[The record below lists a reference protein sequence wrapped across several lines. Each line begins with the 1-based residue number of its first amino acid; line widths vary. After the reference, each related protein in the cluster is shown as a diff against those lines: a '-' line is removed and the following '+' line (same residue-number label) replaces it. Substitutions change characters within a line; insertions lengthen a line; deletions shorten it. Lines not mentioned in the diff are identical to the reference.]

1 MDPVRV
7 LLDRLAPL
15 LSLTRWPKVRAVLI
29 ALHVLAVLAVAC
41 PAPVKGSDAKSWR
54 RPGVR
59 AELAAWTKRLH
70 TIGIDVTEP
79 ELAQFGQRVSTSW
92 SDARN
97 DAAAPAIAYLKA
109 IGATQGWYMFTA
121 PDRAPQRFTFA
132 VTTSATSADGKP
144 VEHPVFD
151 FGRGVVDTTLVDPD
165 FLSEHRVRRAFFQTA
180 WSDRPVFRE
189 VCSWLAREAAAK
201 RPDVTGAV
209 CRLVEQPVVAP
220 ADADHPPPR
229 REKVTR
235 TLRVDAKGKP
245 RNAAVKR

>member
-7 LLDRLAPL
+7 LFDRLGPL
-15 LSLTRWPKVRAVLI
+15 WSSTRASSRWPKVRAVLV

-41 PAPVKGSDAKSWR
+41 PAPVKGNDAKNWR

-59 AELAAWTKRLH
+59 AELATWTKRLH
-70 TIGIDVTEP
+70 AVGVDVTEP
-79 ELAQFGQRVSTSW
+79 ALAAFGQQVSTSW
-92 SDARN
+92 SSVRN
-97 DAAAPAIAYLKA
+97 TAAAPAIAYLKG

-132 VTTSATSADGKP
+132 ITTASPQDGKD

-151 FGRGVVDTTLVDPD
+151 FGRGVFDDALVDPA
-165 FLSEHRVRRAFFQTA
+165 FLGEHRVRRAFFQTA

-189 VCSWLAREAAAK
+189 VCSWLAREAVAK

-209 CRLVEQPVVAP
+209 CRLVEQSVLAP
-220 ADADHPPPR
+220 ASAAHPPPR
-229 REKVTR
+229 PENVVR
-235 TLRVDAKGKP
+235 TLRVDAQGAP
-245 RNAAVKR
+245 RK